1 MQLLSTELR
10 ENRTGRARAPAL
22 HAAMPKLHALLSA
35 KRSSRR
41 ENRTHR
47 FFTLRENRKGR

>member
-10 ENRTGRARAPAL
+10 ENRTGRAGAPAL

-35 KRSSRR
+35 ERSSRR
-41 ENRTHR
+41 KNRAHR
-47 FFTLRENRKGR
+47 